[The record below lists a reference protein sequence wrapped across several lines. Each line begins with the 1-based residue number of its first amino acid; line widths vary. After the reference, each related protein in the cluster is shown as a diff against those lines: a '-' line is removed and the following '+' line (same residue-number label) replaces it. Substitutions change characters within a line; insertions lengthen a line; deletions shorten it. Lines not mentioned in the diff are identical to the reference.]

1 MELVEMRFFEDSEEI
16 LNEEFLLEEAVE
28 YIDQVTLWPLGH
40 ANRMTIHEF
49 WSDGTLTAE
58 VENMILMAC
67 FPASHLER
75 LAKRWNTDIV
85 SVD

>member
-28 YIDQVTLWPLGH
+28 YIDQATMWPKGH
-40 ANRMTIHEF
+40 EKHMTIHEV

-58 VENMILMAC
+58 VEDMILMTH
-67 FPASHLER
+67 FPVSQLER